1 MSATPS
7 DRRRFLRFC
16 VVGATG
22 VAVNLGVFTLA
33 RAALRGSVAGPLRFA
48 LSNLAGFSVSVLT
61 NFALNDNWT
70 WGDRRGAG
78 ASGMLGRLGKYY
90 LVCSIAGVVQL
101 GAAWTCHVAGGMEE
115 HLSVL
120 VGIGLATAINFAANH
135 LWTFRIA
142 SSRPDSRGS

>member
-1 MSATPS
+1 MPSAPS
-7 DRRRFLRFC
+7 DRRRFVRFC
-16 VVGATG
+16 LVGATG

-33 RAALRGSVAGPLRFA
+33 RAALRGIVTGPLRFT
-48 LSNLAGFSVSVLT
+48 LSNLAGFLVSVLT

-70 WGDRRGAG
+70 WGDRRAAG
-78 ASGMLGRLGKYY
+78 RSELLGRLGKYY
-90 LVCSIAGVVQL
+90 LVCSAAGVVQL
-101 GAAWTCHVAGGMEE
+101 GAAWACHVGGGMEE

-142 SSRPDSRGS
+142 PGGPVDS